1 MLISALKKKSS
12 GGGGLAADSEGVAV
26 QVQRLLAEFILAQ
39 GRSVLILF
47 RSSAD
52 CMRPIHITEGK
63 WLYSKSINFNVIL
76 IQKTPSQ
83 KHLE

>member
-39 GRSVLILF
+39 GRSVFVLL
-47 RSSAD
+47 
-52 CMRPIHITEGK
+52 RP
-63 WLYSKSINFNVIL
+63 SIY
-76 IQKTPSQ
+76 
-83 KHLE
+83 